1 MFTPKAHIIIIDGAL
16 GAGRKMFAFELA
28 LTLLYNA
35 QRTALVLADDSP
47 LRQAIQK
54 RRVLLPQLLTP
65 EIISRKDFYSEAN
78 KYNAVIIPE
87 ATMAD
92 ELALTASTYITII
105 PQSKQSAQKFAKK
118 LTYINSVW
126 ELKKKIAATYGRSL
140 NWIICENN
148 LKEKIS
154 DSPSPELAQISRTYG
169 FRVSPPLNR
178 RIAYQNNITG
188 ISAQDKSLP
197 LLKKD
202 LTYDDI
208 CAKREITKLAEFIFN
223 A

>member
-16 GAGRKMFAFELA
+16 GAGRKMFTFELA

-35 QRTALVLADDSP
+35 QRTAIVLSDDSP

-65 EIISRKDFYSEAN
+65 EIISRKDFYNEAN

-118 LTYINSVW
+118 LNYINSVW

-140 NWIICENN
+140 NWIVCENN
-148 LKEKIS
+148 LKEKITA
-154 DSPSPELAQISRTYG
+154 SPTPELEQVARTYG

-178 RIAYQNNITG
+178 RIAYQNNING

>member
-1 MFTPKAHIIIIDGAL
+1 MFTPSAHIIIIDGPQ
-16 GAGRKMFAFELA
+16 GTGRKMFAFELA
-28 LTLLYNA
+28 LTLLYSA
-35 QRTALVLADDSP
+35 QRTAIVLADDSP

-65 EIISRKDFYSEAN
+65 AIINRKDFYKEAN

-92 ELALTASTYITII
+92 ELALTASTYITMI

-118 LTYINSVW
+118 LNYINSVW
-126 ELKKKIAATYGRSL
+126 ELKKKIAATYGHGL
-140 NWIICENN
+140 NWIVCENN

-154 DSPSPELAQISRTYG
+154 DSPSPELAQVARTYG
-169 FRVSPPLNR
+169 FRVSPPINR
-178 RIAYQNNITG
+178 RLAYQNNIHG

-197 LLKKD
+197 LLKKE
-202 LTYDDI
+202 LTYEDI